1 MWEDSLEKLKIL
13 NYERDYCK
21 KLNKK
26 PFNRVQF
33 VAPGPNASH
42 QFSEFISICAWLCL
56 TISRKP
62 DAFKPEEFDDP
73 NTMVNKLMLAL
84 RQFDSRSSFPPQKL
98 KAAHGEHVCTVLEFL
113 TTRAL
118 EEQGFSWG
126 TPLYINSGEVSCI
139 YFCPCYFFVY
149 VFFCVIGDVVGAG
162 GASRGRR
169 RQ

>member
-26 PFNRVQF
+26 PFSRIQF
-33 VAPGPNASH
+33 VIPGPNASH

-84 RQFDSRSSFPPQKL
+84 RQFDFRSSFPPQKL
-98 KAAHGEHVCTVLEFL
+98 KVAHGEQVCTVLEFL
-113 TTRAL
+113 ADKAL
-118 EEQGFSWG
+118 AENGFTWG
-126 TPLYINSGEVSCI
+126 TPAYASNGEVSC
-139 YFCPCYFFVY
+139 FFFSPVTIS
-149 VFFCVIGDVVGAG
+149 V
-162 GASRGRR
+162 S
-169 RQ
+169 